1 MLPKRLDQIEES
13 KGDDDFCQVLYST
26 KNSFILNW
34 PAIEKSITV
43 DKDTLKVVEHE
54 LFDGE
59 GAELIEKN
67 VYGFL
72 GVLSIYGLNHFVIA
86 TQREK
91 VCDIPTYKQAF
102 TGATAANIY
111 ALKAV
116 KLLPMSS
123 LVDCKRDLKK

>member
-72 GVLSIYGLNHFVIA
+72 GVLSIYGLNHNQ
-86 TQREK
+86 TKRTR
-91 VCDIPTYKQAF
+91 PNHTR
-102 TGATAANIY
+102 
-111 ALKAV
+111 
-116 KLLPMSS
+116 
-123 LVDCKRDLKK
+123 VDHITPD